1 MRALNLAFFA
11 SPFAA
16 SAVLAWLTLANPALA
31 WLNYLI
37 WLTTV
42 LGAYTFVNFASTAVR
57 ARGYARSYVGAAPEL
72 RVAAFVTSFN
82 EDPSLVEGT
91 LISVKSALGTGGDVF
106 LLDDSTNPEVAG
118 ELRRFCEAKGI
129 AYLHRE
135 DRRGFKAGAINDAL
149 RSLGDKYDLVAI
161 FDADQRPRANFF
173 DAALPFFRDPSVAFV
188 QVPQNYTEIASPIAM
203 GSKYQQEPFLRIMMR
218 GRSGTSAFSLG
229 SGTIFRIA
237 ALREVGLMDESSI
250 TEDAAT
256 SVRLHSRGWRSIYY
270 DDFLVWYGE
279 PPRDAAA
286 YIQQQS
292 RWALGYFQLM
302 GNILRSDLGFT
313 AFFDYVSGAFYWL
326 KEGPLTL
333 IEIIAPIIFL
343 SLRQPFINVDP
354 VVYAL
359 AYFPYFALSIGTFY
373 LIMRGKNYGLKGFF
387 LHQSLEYLAFTG
399 ITAAFISYLLRRRVP
414 FKVTPKG
421 RGRRSL
427 RSVIPHI
434 IVAAALAV
442 SIALGALWL
451 MSARGALEYAVA
463 INIFWAAWP
472 LPFLLSAIAFALRVP
487 GEPGGSSYVAPAHI
501 FIARPPHPPR

>member
-1 MRALNLAFFA
+1 VLKAKGGVGG
-11 SPFAA
+11 STVAA
-16 SAVLAWLTLANPALA
+16 SIAKFLALRGMKVLLIDRDLVGTISELAGLRGNGLIQLVKEESDPRGALA
-31 WLNYLI
+31 SLQVGRGVLDVLKLFSDGVPVEVEQEDARNLRDGLTAAYSDLI
-37 WLTTV
+37 
-42 LGAYTFVNFASTAVR
+42 R
-57 ARGYARSYVGAAPEL
+57 AG
-72 RVAAFVTSFN
+72 
-82 EDPSLVEGT
+82 
-91 LISVKSALGTGGDVF
+91 
-106 LLDDSTNPEVAG
+106 
-118 ELRRFCEAKGI
+118 
-129 AYLHRE
+129 
-135 DRRGFKAGAINDAL
+135 
-149 RSLGDKYDLVAI
+149 
-161 FDADQRPRANFF
+161 FF
-173 DAALPFFRDPSVAFV
+173 DAALPLFSYPSVAFV

-203 GSKYQQEPFLRIMMR
+203 GSKYQQEPFLRTMMR

-237 ALREVGLMDESSI
+237 ALREVGLVDESSI

-302 GNILRSDLGFT
+302 GGILRSDLHFA

-343 SLRQPFINVDP
+343 SLRQPFMKVDP
-354 VVYAL
+354 MVYAL
-359 AYFPYFALSIGTFY
+359 AYFPYFALSIGIFY
-373 LIMRGKNYGLKGFF
+373 LVMRGKNYGLKGFF

-399 ITAAFISYLLRRRVP
+399 ITAAFISYMLRRRVP

-427 RSVIPHI
+427 RSVAPHI

-451 MSARGALEYAVA
+451 MLARGALEYAIA

-472 LPFLLSAIAFALRVP
+472 LPFLLSATWFALRVP
-487 GEPGGSSYVAPAHI
+487 RESGDSGYVAPA
-501 FIARPPHPPR
+501 PGP

>member
-1 MRALNLAFFA
+1 MRIAVLKAKGGVGG
-11 SPFAA
+11 STVAA
-16 SAVLAWLTLANPALA
+16 SIAKFLALRGMKVLLIDRDLVGTISELAGLRGNGLIQLVKEESDPRGALA
-31 WLNYLI
+31 SLQVGRGVLDVLKLFSDGVPVEVEQEDARNLRDGLTAAYSDLI
-37 WLTTV
+37 
-42 LGAYTFVNFASTAVR
+42 R
-57 ARGYARSYVGAAPEL
+57 AG
-72 RVAAFVTSFN
+72 
-82 EDPSLVEGT
+82 
-91 LISVKSALGTGGDVF
+91 
-106 LLDDSTNPEVAG
+106 
-118 ELRRFCEAKGI
+118 
-129 AYLHRE
+129 
-135 DRRGFKAGAINDAL
+135 
-149 RSLGDKYDLVAI
+149 
-161 FDADQRPRANFF
+161 FF
-173 DAALPFFRDPSVAFV
+173 DAALPLFSYPSVAFV

-203 GSKYQQEPFLRIMMR
+203 GSKYQQEPFLRTMMR

-237 ALREVGLMDESSI
+237 ALREVGLVDESSI

-302 GNILRSDLGFT
+302 GGILRSDLHFA

-343 SLRQPFINVDP
+343 SLRQPFMKVDP
-354 VVYAL
+354 MVYAL
-359 AYFPYFALSIGTFY
+359 AYFPYFALSIGIFY
-373 LIMRGKNYGLKGFF
+373 YLVMRGKNYGLKGFF

-399 ITAAFISYLLRRRVP
+399 ITAAFISYMLRRRVP

-427 RSVIPHI
+427 RSVAPHI

-451 MSARGALEYAVA
+451 MLARGALEYAIA

-472 LPFLLSAIAFALRVP
+472 LPFLLSATWFALRVP
-487 GEPGGSSYVAPAHI
+487 RESGDSGYVAPA
-501 FIARPPHPPR
+501 PGP

>member
-1 MRALNLAFFA
+1 MRALNIAFFI
-11 SPFAA
+11 SPFILAA
-16 SAVLAWLTLANPALA
+16 ALTWLTLADPLLA
-31 WLNYLI
+31 WLNYGV
-37 WLTTV
+37 WLTMIIGV
-42 LGAYTFVNFASTAVR
+42 YSFVNFTSTAAR
-57 ARGYARSYVGAAPEL
+57 ARGYARSYVGAAPDL
-72 RVAAFVTSFN
+72 RVAAFVTAFN
-82 EDPSLVEGT
+82 EDPSIVEGT
-91 LISVKSALGTGGDVF
+91 LISVKSALGAKGDVF
-106 LLDDSTNPEVAG
+106 LLDDSTDPGVAG
-118 ELRRFCEAKGI
+118 ELRRFSEANGVV
-129 AYLHRE
+129 YLHRE

-149 RSLGDKYDLVAI
+149 RKHGDRYDLVAI
-161 FDADQRPRANFF
+161 FDADQRPRAGFF
-173 DAALPFFRDPSVAFV
+173 DAALPLFSDPSVAFV

-203 GSKYQQEPFLRIMMR
+203 GSKYQQEPFLRTMMR

-302 GNILRSDLGFT
+302 GGILRSDLHFT

-343 SLRQPFINVDP
+343 SLRQPFMKVDP

-359 AYFPYFALSIGTFY
+359 AYFPYFALSIGIFY
-373 LIMRGKNYGLKGFF
+373 LVMRGKNYGLKGFF

-427 RSVIPHI
+427 RSVMPHI

-451 MSARGALEYAVA
+451 MLVRGALEYAIA

-472 LPFLLSAIAFALRVP
+472 LPFLLSATWFALRVP
-487 GEPGGSSYVAPAHI
+487 RESGDSGYVAPA
-501 FIARPPHPPR
+501 PGP